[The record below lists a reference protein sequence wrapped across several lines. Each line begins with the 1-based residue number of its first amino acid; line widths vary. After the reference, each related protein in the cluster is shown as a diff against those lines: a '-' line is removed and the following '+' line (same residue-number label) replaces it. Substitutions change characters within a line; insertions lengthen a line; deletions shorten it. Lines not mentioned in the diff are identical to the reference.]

1 MTDED
6 KQKVNAVD
14 INNQQII
21 INKFLNLQSKLIK
34 KQHQTGRKING
45 KRAFINFLLPN
56 LNNKKAIDKNNS
68 SYWKK
73 LHQEVQSK
81 PVEEYTVDDIV
92 FENTDYLLEYQIV
105 NQSLKT
111 KLRITIKSCF
121 NINNQTLYSNLIL
134 DIWGLNDIKA
144 IQNQINILN
153 NKNNAQEIVFQK
165 HNIQVIENTITNE
178 QQNIVF
184 QIKQNPIINLDDND
198 DFKYDSTMQFQ
209 IIQDTQF
216 LNKFDITKILSRV
229 ELDILSKLDKNSNQ
243 SIIYSTY
250 KDFFQKFNVEDF
262 FVSNQ
267 TDNLVD
273 IHVTYLDLF
282 WYQKRIRYNVQK
294 NWIDYTG
301 LSDSD
306 RTKNNES
313 ILHHM
318 FDNNYYQTHRDFQ
331 DNYDDFKNKLDN
343 LSQTALPLKDLL
355 VLISEHVSVNIYA
368 PLKYSFYIES
378 KMMENG
384 GLYGYR
390 SVLNNMKN
398 NSYLNYLL
406 LSSLSKKHKQGINR
420 CKLFYYYVLFF
431 NPEFKNLWNS
441 GLLQIIN
448 IVSEE
453 YFYSIFNLFSLVSQK
468 YPNLMKNLDKYLSEN
483 KGLFP
488 ILIYHPISEINNDPN
503 NLLSYKK
510 NQSLFDSKNQ
520 FHLLNKKKSSLLTKL
535 YLFCLSKHNNDLSE
549 NCVFHNEVSPITD
562 TYYPNYEVDSNINRI
577 YTHCLQTT
585 YQHKQERKHNLLL
598 NLFWKMVSD
607 NQVSNRQLYFALSLC
622 VKLFIFNFNK
632 IEQMFGYQTTKL
644 MFDIVSLHFYKQI
657 LLIIQNKTDW
667 RSSFHEICNS
677 NHPCLSLN
685 RDAFIFYDFL
695 VDIYSR
701 YQCNEK
707 LQFIVDK
714 SNYKVDL
721 DFINHYEDSVQKCLT
736 ADMENN
742 AFIINLIN
750 DRLNVECIEGYKE
763 MLIFA
768 FDKKIKLFPNS
779 TFESIREY
787 INNINQFYLRQEQI
801 ASHQV
806 KHYTY
811 SSYNYQEHQFELKT
825 INMGDVCFEPIL
837 NSGRLIEE
845 GVNMEHCVASYDY
858 KIMNDKFL
866 VYHITDKTSYPSKSL
881 EKTHILKELTLGL
894 SLDKNLFNQIIN
906 ANPKLNNVFNEYYLN
921 NDKTN
926 SNANHNN
933 FDSFSFV
940 KLNQCYGYKNA
951 VITNPEQNENIG
963 LLVNK
968 LIVQLNQQLVNII
981 KAHQQTKFNHNK

>member
-1 MTDED
+1 MTD
-6 KQKVNAVD
+6 KNVVNTVD
-14 INNQQII
+14 MNNRQII

-34 KQHQTGRKING
+34 KQHQTGKKING
-45 KRAFINFLLPN
+45 KRAFVNFLLPN
-56 LNNKKAIDKNNS
+56 LNNKKVIDNNNS
-68 SYWKK
+68 SYWQN
-73 LHQEVQSK
+73 LYQEIQSK

-153 NKNNAQEIVFQK
+153 NKQNTQEIINK

-184 QIKQNPIINLDDND
+184 QLKQNPIINVDSND
-198 DFKYDSTMQFQ
+198 DFKYDSTIQFN

-229 ELDILSKLDKNSNQ
+229 ELDILSKLDENSNQ

-267 TDNLVD
+267 TDNLMD

-282 WYQKRIRYNVQK
+282 WYQKRIRYDVQQ
-294 NWIDYTG
+294 NWIDYAG

-318 FDNNYYQTHRDFQ
+318 FDSNYYQTHRDFQ
-331 DNYDDFKNKLDN
+331 DNYDDFKNKLDE
-343 LSQTALPLKDLL
+343 LSQTTLPLKDLF
-355 VLISEHVSVNIYA
+355 VLISEHVRVNIYA
-368 PLKYSFYIES
+368 PLKYSFYVES
-378 KMMENG
+378 KIMENG

-390 SVLNNMKN
+390 SILNNMKN
-398 NSYLNYLL
+398 DSYLKYLL
-406 LSSLSKKHKQGINR
+406 LSSLSQKHKQGINR

-441 GLLQIIN
+441 GLLQIN
-448 IVSEE
+448 TDAVSVSEE

-468 YPNLMKNLDKYLSEN
+468 YPNMIKNLDKYLREN

-488 ILIYHPISEINNDPN
+488 IIIYHPISEINNDPN

-510 NQSLFDSKNQ
+510 NQSLFNSKNQ

-535 YLFCLSKHNNDLSE
+535 YLFCLSKNNNDLSE
-549 NCVFHNEVSPITD
+549 KCLFNNDISAVVE
-562 TYYPNYEVDSNINRI
+562 TYYPNYEVDGNINRI
-577 YTHCLQTT
+577 YTHCLKTT
-585 YQHKQERKHNLLL
+585 YQHEKERKHNLLL

-644 MFDIVSLHFYKQI
+644 MLDIVSLHFYKQI

-667 RSSFHEICNS
+667 RSSFHVICNS
-677 NHPCLSLN
+677 NHICSSLN

-695 VDIYSR
+695 IDIYSR
-701 YQCNEK
+701 YQDNEK
-707 LQFIVDK
+707 LQSIVDK
-714 SNYKVDL
+714 SNYQADL
-721 DFINHYEDSVQKCLT
+721 DFINHYEESVQKCLT
-736 ADMENN
+736 ADVENN

-750 DRLNVECIEGYKE
+750 DRLRSKGNEGQEE

-768 FDKKIKLFPNS
+768 FDKKLKLFPNS
-779 TFESIREY
+779 TFESIQEY

-801 ASHQV
+801 ANHQV
-806 KHYTY
+806 KW
-811 SSYNYQEHQFELKT
+811 
-825 INMGDVCFEPIL
+825 
-837 NSGRLIEE
+837 
-845 GVNMEHCVASYDY
+845 A
-858 KIMNDKFL
+858 
-866 VYHITDKTSYPSKSL
+866 
-881 EKTHILKELTLGL
+881 
-894 SLDKNLFNQIIN
+894 
-906 ANPKLNNVFNEYYLN
+906 
-921 NDKTN
+921 
-926 SNANHNN
+926 
-933 FDSFSFV
+933 
-940 KLNQCYGYKNA
+940 
-951 VITNPEQNENIG
+951 
-963 LLVNK
+963 
-968 LIVQLNQQLVNII
+968 
-981 KAHQQTKFNHNK
+981 

>member
-1 MTDED
+1 MTDKD
-6 KQKVNAVD
+6 KQKVNVVD
-14 INNQQII
+14 MNNQQII
-21 INKFLNLQSKLIK
+21 IDKFLNLQSKLIK
-34 KQHQTGRKING
+34 KQQQTGKKING

-56 LNNKKAIDKNNS
+56 LNNKKVIDNINT
-68 SYWKK
+68 SYWQN
-73 LHQEVQSK
+73 LYQEVQSK
-81 PVEEYTVDDIV
+81 PIEEYTVDDIV

-121 NINNQTLYSNLIL
+121 NINNQTFYSNLIL
-134 DIWGLNDIKA
+134 DIWGLNDIKV
-144 IQNQINILN
+144 IQNQINVLN
-153 NKNNAQEIVFQK
+153 NKQTTQEIFKK
-165 HNIQVIENTITNE
+165 HNIQVIENTITDE

-184 QIKQNPIINLDDND
+184 QLKQNPIINVDDND
-198 DFKYDSTMQFQ
+198 DLKYDSIIQFN

-216 LNKFDITKILSRV
+216 DITKVLSKV

-243 SIIYSTY
+243 SIIHSTY

-262 FVSNQ
+262 FVLNQ
-267 TDNLVD
+267 TDNLID

-282 WYQKRIRYNVQK
+282 WYQKRIRYDVQK
-294 NWIDYTG
+294 NWIDYAG
-301 LSDSD
+301 LSDSN

-318 FDNNYYQTHRDFQ
+318 FDSNYYQTHSDFK
-331 DNYDDFKNKLDN
+331 DNYDDFKNKLDK
-343 LSQTALPLKDLL
+343 LSQTALPFKDLC
-355 VLISEHVSVNIYA
+355 VLISEQVSVNIYV
-368 PLKYSFYIES
+368 PLKYSFHIES
-378 KMMENG
+378 KMIENG
-384 GLYGYR
+384 GLYGHR
-390 SVLNNMKN
+390 SILNNMKN
-398 NSYLNYLL
+398 DSYLKYLL
-406 LSSLSKKHKQGINR
+406 LSSLSQKQKQGINR

-441 GLLQIIN
+441 GLLQIN
-448 IVSEE
+448 ANVVSEE
-453 YFYSIFNLFSLVSQK
+453 YFYSIFNLFSLVGQK
-468 YPNLMKNLDKYLSEN
+468 YPNLIKNLDKYLREN

-488 ILIYHPISEINNDPN
+488 IIIYHPISEINDDPN

-549 NCVFHNEVSPITD
+549 KCVFNNDISAVFD
-562 TYYPNYEVDSNINRI
+562 TYYPNYEVDGNINRI
-577 YTHCLQTT
+577 YTHCLKTT
-585 YQHKQERKHNLLL
+585 YQHEQERKHNLLL
-598 NLFWKMVSD
+598 NLFWKMVAD

-644 MFDIVSLHFYKQI
+644 MLDIVSLHFYKQI

-667 RSSFHEICNS
+667 RSSFHAIFNS
-677 NHPCLSLN
+677 NHICSSLN

-695 VDIYSR
+695 ADIYSR
-701 YQCNEK
+701 YQDNEK
-707 LQFIVDK
+707 LQSIVDK

-721 DFINHYEDSVQKCLT
+721 DFINYYEESVQKCLT
-736 ADMENN
+736 TDVGNN

-750 DRLNVECIEGYKE
+750 DRLGSKGHKDI
-763 MLIFA
+763 LIFA
-768 FDKKIKLFPNS
+768 FDKKLKLFPNS

-806 KHYTY
+806 KYYTY
-811 SSYNYQEHQFELKT
+811 SSYSYQEHQFQLET
-825 INMGDVCFEPIL
+825 INMEDVCFEPIL
-837 NSGRLIEE
+837 NSDRLIEE

-858 KIMNDKFL
+858 QIMNDKFL
-866 VYHITDKTSYPSKSL
+866 VYHITDKTEYPSESL
-881 EKTHILKELTLGL
+881 EKTHVLSDLTLGL
-894 SLDKNLFNQIIN
+894 SLNKNLFNQVIGEN
-906 ANPKLNNVFNEYYLN
+906 SNLNNN
-921 NDKTN
+921 NH
-926 SNANHNN
+926 S
-933 FDSFSFV
+933 DSFI

-951 VITNPEQNENIG
+951 VITNPEQNKNIES
-963 LLVNK
+963 LVNK

-981 KAHQQTKFNHNK
+981 KAYQQVNFNHNK

>member
-1 MTDED
+1 MID
-6 KQKVNAVD
+6 KNEVNTVD
-14 INNQQII
+14 INNKQII
-21 INKFLNLQSKLIK
+21 IDKFLNLQSKLIK
-34 KQHQTGRKING
+34 KQQQTGKKING

-56 LNNKKAIDKNNS
+56 LNNKKVIDNINT
-68 SYWKK
+68 SYWQN
-73 LHQEVQSK
+73 LYQEVQSK
-81 PVEEYTVDDIV
+81 PIEEYTVDDIV

-134 DIWGLNDIKA
+134 DIWGLKDIKA

-165 HNIQVIENTITNE
+165 HNIQVIENTITDE

-184 QIKQNPIINLDDND
+184 QIKQNIIMNIDDND
-198 DFKYDSTMQFQ
+198 DFKYDSTMQFN

-216 LNKFDITKILSRV
+216 LNKFDITKILSKV

-267 TDNLVD
+267 TDNLMD

-282 WYQKRIRYNVQK
+282 WYQKRIRYDVQQ
-294 NWIDYTG
+294 NWIDYAG

-318 FDNNYYQTHRDFQ
+318 FDSNYYQTHRDFQ
-331 DNYDDFKNKLDN
+331 DNYDDFKNKLDK
-343 LSQTALPLKDLL
+343 LSQTALPLKDLF
-355 VLISEHVSVNIYA
+355 VLISEHVRVNIYA
-368 PLKYSFYIES
+368 PLKYSFYVES
-378 KMMENG
+378 KIMENG

-390 SVLNNMKN
+390 SILNNMKN
-398 NSYLNYLL
+398 DSYLKYLL
-406 LSSLSKKHKQGINR
+406 LSSLSQKHKQGINR

-441 GLLQIIN
+441 GLLQIN
-448 IVSEE
+448 TDTVSEE

-468 YPNLMKNLDKYLSEN
+468 YPNMIKNLDKYLCEN

-510 NQSLFDSKNQ
+510 NQSLFNSKNQ

-535 YLFCLSKHNNDLSE
+535 YLFCLSKNNNDLSE
-549 NCVFHNEVSPITD
+549 KCLFNNDISAVVE
-562 TYYPNYEVDSNINRI
+562 TYYPNYEVDGNINRI
-577 YTHCLQTT
+577 YTHCLKTT
-585 YQHKQERKHNLLL
+585 YQHEKERKHNLLL

-644 MFDIVSLHFYKQI
+644 MLDIVSLHFYKQI

-667 RSSFHEICNS
+667 RSSFHAIFNS
-677 NHPCLSLN
+677 NHLCSSLN
-685 RDAFIFYDFL
+685 RDVFIFYDFL
-695 VDIYSR
+695 LDMYR
-701 YQCNEK
+701 KYQDGVK
-707 LQFIVDK
+707 LQSIVDK
-714 SNYKVDL
+714 SHYKVKL
-721 DFINHYEDSVQKCLT
+721 DFINHYEESVQKCFT
-736 ADMENN
+736 TETDNN
-742 AFIINLIN
+742 NFLINLIN
-750 DRLNVECIEGYKE
+750 SGLNEVSSDTKE

-768 FDKKIKLFPNS
+768 FDKKLKLFQNS

-787 INNINQFYLRQEQI
+787 INNINQFHLRQEQI
-801 ASHQV
+801 KQHQV
-806 KHYTY
+806 RYYRY
-811 SSYNYQEHQFELKT
+811 SSYGYQEHQFKLET
-825 INMGDVCFEPIL
+825 INMGEVCFEPIL

-845 GVNMEHCVASYDY
+845 GNQMEHCVASYNY
-858 KIMNDKFL
+858 QIMNDKFL
-866 VYHITDKTSYPSKSL
+866 VFHITDKTSYPSESL
-881 EKTHILKELTLGL
+881 GKPHALPDLTLGL
-894 SLDKNLFNQIIN
+894 SLNKTLFNQAIST
-906 ANPKLNNVFNEYYLN
+906 NPNLNNI
-921 NDKTN
+921 
-926 SNANHNN
+926 NHS
-933 FDSFSFV
+933 DSFV
-940 KLNQCYGYKNA
+940 KFNQCYGYKNA
-951 VITNPEQNENIG
+951 IITNPEQNKNID
-963 LLVNK
+963 LLINK

-981 KAHQQTKFNHNK
+981 KAHQQANLNHNK

>member
-1 MTDED
+1 MTDKNEF
-6 KQKVNAVD
+6 NTVD
-14 INNQQII
+14 INNKQII

-34 KQHQTGRKING
+34 KQHQTGKKING
-45 KRAFINFLLPN
+45 KRAFVNFLLPN
-56 LNNKKAIDKNNS
+56 LNNKKVIDNNNS
-68 SYWKK
+68 SYWQN
-73 LHQEVQSK
+73 LYQEIQSK

-92 FENTDYLLEYQIV
+92 FDNTDYLLEYQIV

-111 KLRITIKSCF
+111 KLRITIQSCF

-134 DIWGLNDIKA
+134 DIWGLKDIKA
-144 IQNQINILN
+144 IHNQINILN
-153 NKNNAQEIVFQK
+153 NKQKAQEIFEK
-165 HNIQVIENTITNE
+165 HNIQVIENTITDE

-184 QIKQNPIINLDDND
+184 QIKQNPIINIDDND
-198 DFKYDSTMQFQ
+198 DFKYDSTIQFNV
-209 IIQDTQF
+209 IQDTQF

-229 ELDILSKLDKNSNQ
+229 ELDIVSKLDKNSNQ
-243 SIIYSTY
+243 SVIYSTY

-262 FVSNQ
+262 FVLNQ
-267 TDNLVD
+267 TDNLID

-282 WYQKRIRYNVQK
+282 WYQKRIRYDVQK
-294 NWIDYTG
+294 NWIDYAG

-318 FDNNYYQTHRDFQ
+318 FDSNYYQTHRDFQ
-331 DNYDDFKNKLDN
+331 DNYDDFKNKLDE
-343 LSQTALPLKDLL
+343 LSQTTLPLKDLF
-355 VLISEHVSVNIYA
+355 VLISEHVRVNIYA
-368 PLKYSFYIES
+368 PLKYSFYVES
-378 KMMENG
+378 KIMENG

-441 GLLQIIN
+441 GLLQIN
-448 IVSEE
+448 TDTVSEE

-468 YPNLMKNLDKYLSEN
+468 YPNMIKNLDKYLSEN

-510 NQSLFDSKNQ
+510 NKLLFDSKNQ

-549 NCVFHNEVSPITD
+549 NCIFHNEVSPITD
-562 TYYPNYEVDSNINRI
+562 TYYPNYEIDGNINRI
-577 YTHCLQTT
+577 YTHCLKTT
-585 YQHKQERKHNLLL
+585 YQHEQERKHNLLL
-598 NLFWKMVSD
+598 NLFWRMVSG

-622 VKLFIFNFNK
+622 VRLFVFNFNK
-632 IEQMFGYQTTKL
+632 IENMFGYQTTKL
-644 MFDIVSLHFYKQI
+644 MLDIVSLHFYKQI

-667 RSSFHEICNS
+667 RSSFHAIFNS
-677 NHPCLSLN
+677 NHICSSLN

-695 VDIYSR
+695 ADIYSR
-701 YQCNEK
+701 YQDNEK
-707 LQFIVDK
+707 LQSIVDK

-721 DFINHYEDSVQKCLT
+721 DFINYYEESVQKCLT
-736 ADMENN
+736 TDVGNN

-750 DRLNVECIEGYKE
+750 DRLGSKGHKDI
-763 MLIFA
+763 LIFA
-768 FDKKIKLFPNS
+768 FDKKLKLFPNS

-806 KHYTY
+806 KYYTY
-811 SSYNYQEHQFELKT
+811 SSYSYQEHQFQLET
-825 INMGDVCFEPIL
+825 INMEDVCFEPIL

-858 KIMNDKFL
+858 QIMNDKFL
-866 VYHITDKTSYPSKSL
+866 VYHITDKTEYPSESL
-881 EKTHILKELTLGL
+881 EKTHVLSDLTLGL
-894 SLDKNLFNQIIN
+894 SLNKNLFNQVIGEN
-906 ANPKLNNVFNEYYLN
+906 SNLNNN
-921 NDKTN
+921 NH
-926 SNANHNN
+926 S
-933 FDSFSFV
+933 DSFI

-951 VITNPEQNENIG
+951 VITNPEQNKNIES
-963 LLVNK
+963 LVNK

-981 KAHQQTKFNHNK
+981 KAYQ

>member
-1 MTDED
+1 MTD
-6 KQKVNAVD
+6 KNVVNTVD
-14 INNQQII
+14 MNNRQII

-34 KQHQTGRKING
+34 KQHQTGKKING
-45 KRAFINFLLPN
+45 KRAFVNFLLPN
-56 LNNKKAIDKNNS
+56 LNNKKAIDNNNT
-68 SYWKK
+68 SYWQN
-73 LHQEVQSK
+73 LYQEIQSK

-92 FENTDYLLEYQIV
+92 FDNTDYLLEYQIV

-111 KLRITIKSCF
+111 KLRITIQSCF

-144 IQNQINILN
+144 IQNQINVLN
-153 NKNNAQEIVFQK
+153 NKQTTQEIFKK
-165 HNIQVIENTITNE
+165 HNIQVIENTITDE

-184 QIKQNPIINLDDND
+184 QLKQNPIINVDDND

-229 ELDILSKLDKNSNQ
+229 ELDIISKLDRNSNQ
-243 SIIYSTY
+243 SIIHSTY

-262 FVSNQ
+262 FVLNQ
-267 TDNLVD
+267 TDNLID
-273 IHVTYLDLF
+273 IHATYLDLF
-282 WYQKRIRYNVQK
+282 WYQKRIRYDVQK
-294 NWIDYTG
+294 NWIDYAG

-318 FDNNYYQTHRDFQ
+318 FDSNYYQTHRDFQ
-331 DNYDDFKNKLDN
+331 DNYDDFKNKLDE
-343 LSQTALPLKDLL
+343 LSQTTLPLKDLF
-355 VLISEHVSVNIYA
+355 VLIYEHVRVNIYA
-368 PLKYSFYIES
+368 PLKYSFYVES

-562 TYYPNYEVDSNINRI
+562 TDYPNYEVYSNINRI

-622 VKLFIFNFNK
+622 FKLFIFNFNK

-644 MFDIVSLHFYKQI
+644 MLDIVSLHFYKQI

-667 RSSFHEICNS
+667 RSSFHAIFNS
-677 NHPCLSLN
+677 NHICSSLN

-695 VDIYSR
+695 ADIYSR
-701 YQCNEK
+701 YQDNEK
-707 LQFIVDK
+707 LQSIVDK
-714 SNYKVDL
+714 SDYKVDL
-721 DFINHYEDSVQKCLT
+721 DFINYYEESVQKCLT
-736 ADMENN
+736 TDVGNN

-750 DRLNVECIEGYKE
+750 DRLGSKGHKDI
-763 MLIFA
+763 LIFA
-768 FDKKIKLFPNS
+768 FDKKLKLFPNS

-806 KHYTY
+806 KYYTY
-811 SSYNYQEHQFELKT
+811 SSYSYQEHQFQLET
-825 INMGDVCFEPIL
+825 INMEDVCFEPIL

-858 KIMNDKFL
+858 QIMNDKFL
-866 VYHITDKTSYPSKSL
+866 VYHITDKTEYPSESL
-881 EKTHILKELTLGL
+881 EKTHVLSDLTLGL
-894 SLDKNLFNQIIN
+894 SLNKNLFNQVIGEN
-906 ANPKLNNVFNEYYLN
+906 SNLNNN
-921 NDKTN
+921 NH
-926 SNANHNN
+926 S
-933 FDSFSFV
+933 DSFI

-951 VITNPEQNENIG
+951 VITNPEQNKNIES
-963 LLVNK
+963 LVNK

-981 KAHQQTKFNHNK
+981 KAYQQVNFNHNK

>member
-1 MTDED
+1 MTDKD

-68 SYWKK
+68 SYWKN
-73 LHQEVQSK
+73 LYQEVQSK

-165 HNIQVIENTITNE
+165 HNIQVIENTITDE

-282 WYQKRIRYNVQK
+282 WYQKRIRYDVQK

-420 CKLFYYYVLFF
+420 CKLFYYYVLF
-431 NPEFKNLWNS
+431 S
-441 GLLQIIN
+441 
-448 IVSEE
+448 
-453 YFYSIFNLFSLVSQK
+453 
-468 YPNLMKNLDKYLSEN
+468 
-483 KGLFP
+483 
-488 ILIYHPISEINNDPN
+488 
-503 NLLSYKK
+503 
-510 NQSLFDSKNQ
+510 
-520 FHLLNKKKSSLLTKL
+520 
-535 YLFCLSKHNNDLSE
+535 
-549 NCVFHNEVSPITD
+549 
-562 TYYPNYEVDSNINRI
+562 
-577 YTHCLQTT
+577 
-585 YQHKQERKHNLLL
+585 
-598 NLFWKMVSD
+598 
-607 NQVSNRQLYFALSLC
+607 
-622 VKLFIFNFNK
+622 
-632 IEQMFGYQTTKL
+632 
-644 MFDIVSLHFYKQI
+644 
-657 LLIIQNKTDW
+657 IQNLKIYGILDY
-667 RSSFHEICNS
+667 CK
-677 NHPCLSLN
+677 LSILFQKN
-685 RDAFIFYDFL
+685 IFILF
-695 VDIYSR
+695 
-701 YQCNEK
+701 
-707 LQFIVDK
+707 
-714 SNYKVDL
+714 
-721 DFINHYEDSVQKCLT
+721 
-736 ADMENN
+736 
-742 AFIINLIN
+742 
-750 DRLNVECIEGYKE
+750 
-763 MLIFA
+763 LIF
-768 FDKKIKLFPNS
+768 
-779 TFESIREY
+779 
-787 INNINQFYLRQEQI
+787 
-801 ASHQV
+801 
-806 KHYTY
+806 
-811 SSYNYQEHQFELKT
+811 
-825 INMGDVCFEPIL
+825 
-837 NSGRLIEE
+837 
-845 GVNMEHCVASYDY
+845 
-858 KIMNDKFL
+858 FL
-866 VYHITDKTSYPSKSL
+866 
-881 EKTHILKELTLGL
+881 
-894 SLDKNLFNQIIN
+894 
-906 ANPKLNNVFNEYYLN
+906 
-921 NDKTN
+921 
-926 SNANHNN
+926 
-933 FDSFSFV
+933 
-940 KLNQCYGYKNA
+940 
-951 VITNPEQNENIG
+951 
-963 LLVNK
+963 
-968 LIVQLNQQLVNII
+968 
-981 KAHQQTKFNHNK
+981 

>member
-1 MTDED
+1 MID
-6 KQKVNAVD
+6 KNEVNTVD
-14 INNQQII
+14 INNKQII
-21 INKFLNLQSKLIK
+21 IDKFLNLQSKLIK
-34 KQHQTGRKING
+34 KQQQTGKKING

-56 LNNKKAIDKNNS
+56 LNNKKVIDNINT
-68 SYWKK
+68 SYWQN
-73 LHQEVQSK
+73 LYQEVQSK
-81 PVEEYTVDDIV
+81 PIEEYTVDDIV

-134 DIWGLNDIKA
+134 DIWGLKDIKA

-165 HNIQVIENTITNE
+165 HNIQVIENTITDE

-184 QIKQNPIINLDDND
+184 QIKQNIIMNIDDND
-198 DFKYDSTMQFQ
+198 DFKYDSTMQFN

-216 LNKFDITKILSRV
+216 LNKFDITKILSKV

-267 TDNLVD
+267 TDNLMD

-282 WYQKRIRYNVQK
+282 WYQKRIRYDVQQ
-294 NWIDYTG
+294 NWIDYAG

-318 FDNNYYQTHRDFQ
+318 FDSNYYQTHRDFQ
-331 DNYDDFKNKLDN
+331 DNYDDFKNKLDK
-343 LSQTALPLKDLL
+343 LSQTALPLKDLF
-355 VLISEHVSVNIYA
+355 VLISEHVRVNIYA
-368 PLKYSFYIES
+368 PLKYSFYVES
-378 KMMENG
+378 KIMENG

-390 SVLNNMKN
+390 SILNNMEN
-398 NSYLNYLL
+398 DSYLKYLL
-406 LSSLSKKHKQGINR
+406 LSSLSQKHKQGINR

-441 GLLQIIN
+441 GLLQIN
-448 IVSEE
+448 TDTVSEE

-468 YPNLMKNLDKYLSEN
+468 YPNMIKNLDKYLCEN

-510 NQSLFDSKNQ
+510 NQSLFNSKNQ

-535 YLFCLSKHNNDLSE
+535 YLFCLSKNNNDLSE
-549 NCVFHNEVSPITD
+549 KCLFNNDISAVVE
-562 TYYPNYEVDSNINRI
+562 TYYPNYEVDGNINRI
-577 YTHCLQTT
+577 YTHCLKTT
-585 YQHKQERKHNLLL
+585 YQHEKERKHNLLL

-644 MFDIVSLHFYKQI
+644 MLDIVSLHFYKQI

-667 RSSFHEICNS
+667 RSSFHAIFNS
-677 NHPCLSLN
+677 NHLCSSLN
-685 RDAFIFYDFL
+685 RDVFIFYDFL
-695 VDIYSR
+695 LDMYR
-701 YQCNEK
+701 KYQDGVK
-707 LQFIVDK
+707 LQSIVDK
-714 SNYKVDL
+714 SHYKVKL
-721 DFINHYEDSVQKCLT
+721 DFINHYEESVQKCFT
-736 ADMENN
+736 TETDNN
-742 AFIINLIN
+742 NFLINLIN
-750 DRLNVECIEGYKE
+750 SGLNEVSSDTKE

-768 FDKKIKLFPNS
+768 FDKKLKLFQNS

-787 INNINQFYLRQEQI
+787 INNINQFHLRQEQI
-801 ASHQV
+801 KQHQV
-806 KHYTY
+806 RYYRY
-811 SSYNYQEHQFELKT
+811 SSYGYQEHQFKLET
-825 INMGDVCFEPIL
+825 INMGEVCFEPIL

-845 GVNMEHCVASYDY
+845 GNQMEHCVASYNY
-858 KIMNDKFL
+858 QIMNDKFL
-866 VYHITDKTSYPSKSL
+866 VFHITDKTSYPSESL
-881 EKTHILKELTLGL
+881 GKPHALPDLTLGL
-894 SLDKNLFNQIIN
+894 SLNKTLFNQAIST
-906 ANPKLNNVFNEYYLN
+906 NPNLNNI
-921 NDKTN
+921 
-926 SNANHNN
+926 NHS
-933 FDSFSFV
+933 DSFV
-940 KLNQCYGYKNA
+940 KFNQCYGYKNA
-951 VITNPEQNENIG
+951 IITNPEQNKNID
-963 LLVNK
+963 LLINK

-981 KAHQQTKFNHNK
+981 KAHQQANLNHNK

>member
-1 MTDED
+1 MTDKD
-6 KQKVNAVD
+6 KQKVNVVNTVD
-14 INNQQII
+14 MNNRQII
-21 INKFLNLQSKLIK
+21 IDKFLNLQSKLIK
-34 KQHQTGRKING
+34 KQHQTGRKIHG

-68 SYWKK
+68 SYWQN
-73 LHQEVQSK
+73 LYQEVQSK

-153 NKNNAQEIVFQK
+153 NKQNTQEIFEK
-165 HNIQVIENTITNE
+165 HNIQVIENTITDE

-184 QIKQNPIINLDDND
+184 QLKQNPIINVDDND
-198 DFKYDSTMQFQ
+198 DLKYDSIIQFN

-243 SIIYSTY
+243 SVIYSTY

-262 FVSNQ
+262 FVLNQ
-267 TDNLVD
+267 TDNLID

-282 WYQKRIRYNVQK
+282 WYQKRIRYDVQK
-294 NWIDYTG
+294 NWIDYAG

-318 FDNNYYQTHRDFQ
+318 FDSNYYQTHSDFQ
-331 DNYDDFKNKLDN
+331 DNYNDFKNKLDK
-343 LSQTALPLKDLL
+343 LSQTALPLKDLF
-355 VLISEHVSVNIYA
+355 VLISEYVSVNIYA
-368 PLKYSFYIES
+368 PLKYSFHIES

-441 GLLQIIN
+441 RLLQIN
-448 IVSEE
+448 TDAVSEE

-468 YPNLMKNLDKYLSEN
+468 YPNLMKNLDKYLREN

-488 ILIYHPISEINNDPN
+488 IIIYHPISEINNDPN

-520 FHLLNKKKSSLLTKL
+520 FHLLNRKKSSLLTKL
-535 YLFCLSKHNNDLSE
+535 YLFCLSKYNNDLSE
-549 NCVFHNEVSPITD
+549 NCVFNNDVSAIVD
-562 TYYPNYEVDSNINRI
+562 TYHPNYEIDGNINRI
-577 YTHCLQTT
+577 YTQCLKTT
-585 YQHKQERKHNLLL
+585 YQHEQERKHNLLL
-598 NLFWKMVSD
+598 NLFWKMVAD

-644 MFDIVSLHFYKQI
+644 MLDIVSLHFYKQI

-667 RSSFHEICNS
+667 RSSFHVICNS
-677 NHPCLSLN
+677 NHLCSSLN

-695 VDIYSR
+695 IDIYSR
-701 YQCNEK
+701 YQDNEK
-707 LQFIVDK
+707 LQSIVDK
-714 SNYKVDL
+714 SNYQVDL
-721 DFINHYEDSVQKCLT
+721 DFINHYEESVQKCLT
-736 ADMENN
+736 ADVENN

-750 DRLNVECIEGYKE
+750 DRLRSKGNEGQEE

-768 FDKKIKLFPNS
+768 FDKKLKLFPNS
-779 TFESIREY
+779 TFESIQEY

-801 ASHQV
+801 ANHQV
-806 KHYTY
+806 KYYTY
-811 SSYNYQEHQFELKT
+811 SSYSYQEHQFKLET
-825 INMGDVCFEPIL
+825 INMEDVCFEPIL
-837 NSGRLIEE
+837 NSGRLIAE
-845 GVNMEHCVASYDY
+845 GVNMKHCVASYDY
-858 KIMNDKFL
+858 SIMNDKFL
-866 VYHITDKTSYPSKSL
+866 VYHITDKTSYPSESL
-881 EKTHILKELTLGL
+881 EKTYVLSDLTLGL
-894 SLDKNLFNQIIN
+894 SLNKNLFNLVIS
-906 ANPKLNNVFNEYYLN
+906 ANPNLNNI
-921 NDKTN
+921 
-926 SNANHNN
+926 NHS
-933 FDSFSFV
+933 DSFV
-940 KLNQCYGYKNA
+940 KFNQCYGYKNA
-951 VITNPEQNENIG
+951 IISNPDQNKNIE
-963 LLVNK
+963 LLVKK
-968 LIVQLNQQLVNII
+968 LIEQLNQQLVNII
-981 KAHQQTKFNHNK
+981 KAHQQANLKHNK

>member
-1 MTDED
+1 MTDKD
-6 KQKVNAVD
+6 KQKVNVVD
-14 INNQQII
+14 MNNQQII
-21 INKFLNLQSKLIK
+21 IDKFLNLQSKLIK
-34 KQHQTGRKING
+34 KQVKKING

-56 LNNKKAIDKNNS
+56 LNNKKVIDNINT
-68 SYWKK
+68 SYWQN
-73 LHQEVQSK
+73 LYQEVQSK
-81 PVEEYTVDDIV
+81 PIEEYTVDDIV
-92 FENTDYLLEYQIV
+92 FENTDYLLEYHIV

-134 DIWGLNDIKA
+134 DIWGLKDIKA

-165 HNIQVIENTITNE
+165 HNIQVIENTITDE

-198 DFKYDSTMQFQ
+198 DFKYDSTIQFN

-216 LNKFDITKILSRV
+216 LNKFDITKILSKV

-243 SIIYSTY
+243 SIIHSTY

-267 TDNLVD
+267 TDNLID

-282 WYQKRIRYNVQK
+282 WYQKRIRYDVQK
-294 NWIDYTG
+294 NWIDYAG

-318 FDNNYYQTHRDFQ
+318 FDSNYYQTHSDFQ
-331 DNYDDFKNKLDN
+331 DNYNYFKNKLDK
-343 LSQTALPLKDLL
+343 LSQTTLPLKDLF
-355 VLISEHVSVNIYA
+355 VLISDHVSINIYA
-368 PLKYSFYIES
+368 PLKYSFHIES

-390 SVLNNMKN
+390 SILNNMKN

-441 GLLQIIN
+441 GLLQIN
-448 IVSEE
+448 TDAVSVSEE

-468 YPNLMKNLDKYLSEN
+468 YPNMIKNLDKYLCEN

-488 ILIYHPISEINNDPN
+488 IIIYHPISEINNDPN

-510 NQSLFDSKNQ
+510 NKLLFDSKNQ

-535 YLFCLSKHNNDLSE
+535 YLFCLSKYNNDLLA
-549 NCVFHNEVSPITD
+549 NCIFHNDESVITD
-562 TYYPNYEVDSNINRI
+562 TYYPSNIHRI
-577 YTHCLQTT
+577 YAHCLKTT
-585 YQHKQERKHNLLL
+585 YQFEEERKNNLLL

-644 MFDIVSLHFYKQI
+644 MLDIVSLHFYKQI

-667 RSSFHEICNS
+667 RSSFHAIFNS
-677 NHPCLSLN
+677 NHLCSSLN
-685 RDAFIFYDFL
+685 RDVFIFYDFL
-695 VDIYSR
+695 LDMYR
-701 YQCNEK
+701 KYQDGVK
-707 LQFIVDK
+707 LQSIVDK
-714 SNYKVDL
+714 SHYKVKL
-721 DFINHYEDSVQKCLT
+721 DFINHYEESVQKCFT
-736 ADMENN
+736 TETDNN
-742 AFIINLIN
+742 NFLINLIN
-750 DRLNVECIEGYKE
+750 SGLDEVSSDTKE

-768 FDKKIKLFPNS
+768 FDKKLKLFQNS

-787 INNINQFYLRQEQI
+787 INNINQFHLRQEQI
-801 ASHQV
+801 KQHQV
-806 KHYTY
+806 RYYRY
-811 SSYNYQEHQFELKT
+811 SSYGYQEHQFKLET

-845 GVNMEHCVASYDY
+845 GNQMEHCVASYNDQ
-858 KIMNDKFL
+858 IMNDKFL
-866 VYHITDKTSYPSKSL
+866 VYHITDKTSYPSESL
-881 EKTHILKELTLGL
+881 GQTHALQDLTLGL
-894 SLDKNLFNQIIN
+894 SLNKNLFNQEIST
-906 ANPKLNNVFNEYYLN
+906 NPNLNNI
-921 NDKTN
+921 
-926 SNANHNN
+926 NHS
-933 FDSFSFV
+933 DSFV
-940 KLNQCYGYKNA
+940 KFNQCYGYKNA
-951 VITNPEQNENIG
+951 IIANPDQNKNIE
-963 LLVNK
+963 LLVKK
-968 LIVQLNQQLVNII
+968 LIEQLNQQLVNII
-981 KAHQQTKFNHNK
+981 KAHQQANLKHNK

>member
-1 MTDED
+1 MTD
-6 KQKVNAVD
+6 KNVVNTVD
-14 INNQQII
+14 MNNRQII

-34 KQHQTGRKING
+34 KQHQTGKKING
-45 KRAFINFLLPN
+45 KRAFVNFLLPN
-56 LNNKKAIDKNNS
+56 LNNKKAIDNNNT
-68 SYWKK
+68 SYWQN
-73 LHQEVQSK
+73 LYQEIQSK

-92 FENTDYLLEYQIV
+92 FDNTDYLLEYQIV

-111 KLRITIKSCF
+111 KLRITIQSCF

-144 IQNQINILN
+144 IQNQINVLN
-153 NKNNAQEIVFQK
+153 NKQTTQEIFKK
-165 HNIQVIENTITNE
+165 HNIQVIENTITDE

-184 QIKQNPIINLDDND
+184 QLKQNPIINVDDND

-229 ELDILSKLDKNSNQ
+229 ELDIISKLDRNSNQ
-243 SIIYSTY
+243 SIIHSTY

-262 FVSNQ
+262 FVLNQ
-267 TDNLVD
+267 TDNLID
-273 IHVTYLDLF
+273 IHATYLDLF
-282 WYQKRIRYNVQK
+282 WYQKRIRYDVQK
-294 NWIDYTG
+294 NWIDYAG

-306 RTKNNES
+306 RTKNNKS

-318 FDNNYYQTHRDFQ
+318 FDSNYYQTHRDFQ
-331 DNYDDFKNKLDN
+331 DNYDDFKNKLDE
-343 LSQTALPLKDLL
+343 LSQTTLPLKDLF
-355 VLISEHVSVNIYA
+355 VLIYEHVRVNIYA
-368 PLKYSFYIES
+368 PLKYSFYVES

-562 TYYPNYEVDSNINRI
+562 TDYPNYEVYSNINRI

-622 VKLFIFNFNK
+622 FKLFIFNFNK

-644 MFDIVSLHFYKQI
+644 MLDIVSLHFYKQI

-667 RSSFHEICNS
+667 RSSFHAIFNS
-677 NHPCLSLN
+677 NHICSSLN

-695 VDIYSR
+695 ADIYSR
-701 YQCNEK
+701 YQDNEK
-707 LQFIVDK
+707 LQSIVDK
-714 SNYKVDL
+714 SDYKVDL
-721 DFINHYEDSVQKCLT
+721 DFINYYEESVQKCLT
-736 ADMENN
+736 TDVGNN

-750 DRLNVECIEGYKE
+750 DRLDSKGHKDI
-763 MLIFA
+763 LIFA
-768 FDKKIKLFPNS
+768 FDKKLKLFPNS

-806 KHYTY
+806 KYYTY
-811 SSYNYQEHQFELKT
+811 SSYSYQEHQFQLET
-825 INMGDVCFEPIL
+825 INMEDVCFEPIL

-858 KIMNDKFL
+858 QIMNDKFL
-866 VYHITDKTSYPSKSL
+866 VYHITDKTEYPSESL
-881 EKTHILKELTLGL
+881 EKTHVLSDLTLGL
-894 SLDKNLFNQIIN
+894 SLNKNLFNQVIGEN
-906 ANPKLNNVFNEYYLN
+906 SNLNNN
-921 NDKTN
+921 NH
-926 SNANHNN
+926 S
-933 FDSFSFV
+933 DSFI

-951 VITNPEQNENIG
+951 VITNPEQNKNIES
-963 LLVNK
+963 LVNK

-981 KAHQQTKFNHNK
+981 KAYQQVNFNHNK

>member
-1 MTDED
+1 MTD
-6 KQKVNAVD
+6 KNVVNTVD
-14 INNQQII
+14 MNNRQII

-34 KQHQTGRKING
+34 KQHQTGKKING
-45 KRAFINFLLPN
+45 KRAFVNFLLPN
-56 LNNKKAIDKNNS
+56 LNNKKAIDNNNT
-68 SYWKK
+68 SYWQN
-73 LHQEVQSK
+73 LYQEIQSK

-92 FENTDYLLEYQIV
+92 FDNTDYLLEYQIV

-111 KLRITIKSCF
+111 KLRITIQSCF

-144 IQNQINILN
+144 IQNQINVLN
-153 NKNNAQEIVFQK
+153 NKQTTQEIFKK
-165 HNIQVIENTITNE
+165 HNIQVIENTITDE

-184 QIKQNPIINLDDND
+184 QLKQNPIINVDDND

-229 ELDILSKLDKNSNQ
+229 ELDIISKLDRNSNQ
-243 SIIYSTY
+243 SIIHSTY

-262 FVSNQ
+262 FVLNQ
-267 TDNLVD
+267 TDNLID
-273 IHVTYLDLF
+273 IHATYLDLF
-282 WYQKRIRYNVQK
+282 WYQKRIRYDVQK
-294 NWIDYTG
+294 NWIDYAG

-318 FDNNYYQTHRDFQ
+318 FDSNYYQTHRDFQ
-331 DNYDDFKNKLDN
+331 DNYDDFKNKLDE
-343 LSQTALPLKDLL
+343 LSQTTLPLKDLF
-355 VLISEHVSVNIYA
+355 VLIYEHVRVNIYA
-368 PLKYSFYIES
+368 PLKYSFYVES

-562 TYYPNYEVDSNINRI
+562 TDYPNYEVYSNINRI

-622 VKLFIFNFNK
+622 FKLFIFNFNK

-644 MFDIVSLHFYKQI
+644 MLDIVSLHFYKQI

-667 RSSFHEICNS
+667 RSSFHAIFNS
-677 NHPCLSLN
+677 NHICSSLN

-695 VDIYSR
+695 ADIYSR
-701 YQCNEK
+701 YQDNEK
-707 LQFIVDK
+707 LQSIVDK
-714 SNYKVDL
+714 SDYKVDL
-721 DFINHYEDSVQKCLT
+721 DFINYYEESVQKCLT
-736 ADMENN
+736 TDVGNN

-750 DRLNVECIEGYKE
+750 DRLGSKGHKDI
-763 MLIFA
+763 LIFA
-768 FDKKIKLFPNS
+768 FDKKLKLFPNS

-806 KHYTY
+806 KYYTY
-811 SSYNYQEHQFELKT
+811 SSYSYQEHQFQLET
-825 INMGDVCFEPIL
+825 INMEDVCFEPIL

-858 KIMNDKFL
+858 QIMNDKFL
-866 VYHITDKTSYPSKSL
+866 VYHITDKTSYPSESL
-881 EKTHILKELTLGL
+881 GKPHALPDLTLGL
-894 SLDKNLFNQIIN
+894 SLDKNLFNQVISD
-906 ANPKLNNVFNEYYLN
+906 NPSLNNHHSY
-921 NDKTN
+921 
-926 SNANHNN
+926 
-933 FDSFSFV
+933 SFV

-968 LIVQLNQQLVNII
+968 LIVQLNQQLVNMI
-981 KAHQQTKFNHNK
+981 KVHQQANFNHNK

>member
-1 MTDED
+1 MID
-6 KQKVNAVD
+6 KNEVNTVD
-14 INNQQII
+14 INNKQII
-21 INKFLNLQSKLIK
+21 IDKFLNLQSKLIK
-34 KQHQTGRKING
+34 KQQQTGKKING

-56 LNNKKAIDKNNS
+56 LNNKKVIDNINT
-68 SYWKK
+68 SYWQN
-73 LHQEVQSK
+73 LYQEVQSK
-81 PVEEYTVDDIV
+81 PIEEYTVDDIV

-134 DIWGLNDIKA
+134 DIWGLKDIKA

-165 HNIQVIENTITNE
+165 HNIQVIENTITDE

-184 QIKQNPIINLDDND
+184 QIKQNLIINLDDND

-267 TDNLVD
+267 TDNLMD

-282 WYQKRIRYNVQK
+282 WYQKRIRYDVQQ
-294 NWIDYTG
+294 NWIDYAG

-318 FDNNYYQTHRDFQ
+318 FDSNYYQTHRDFQ
-331 DNYDDFKNKLDN
+331 DNYDDFKNKLDK
-343 LSQTALPLKDLL
+343 LSQTTLPLKDLF
-355 VLISEHVSVNIYA
+355 VLISEHVRVNIYA
-368 PLKYSFYIES
+368 PLKYSFYVES
-378 KMMENG
+378 KIMENG

-390 SVLNNMKN
+390 SILNNMKN
-398 NSYLNYLL
+398 DSYLKYLL
-406 LSSLSKKHKQGINR
+406 LSSLSQKHKQGINR

-441 GLLQIIN
+441 GLLQIN
-448 IVSEE
+448 TDAVSVSEE

-468 YPNLMKNLDKYLSEN
+468 YPNMIKNLDKYLSEN
-483 KGLFP
+483 KCLFP
-488 ILIYHPISEINNDPN
+488 IIIYHPISEINDDPN

-535 YLFCLSKHNNDLSE
+535 YLFCLSKYNNDLSE
-549 NCVFHNEVSPITD
+549 NCVFNNDVSAIVD
-562 TYYPNYEVDSNINRI
+562 TYHPNYEIDGNINRI
-577 YTHCLQTT
+577 YAHCLKTT
-585 YQHKQERKHNLLL
+585 YQFEEERKNNLLL

-644 MFDIVSLHFYKQI
+644 MLDIVSLHFYKQI

-667 RSSFHEICNS
+667 RSSFHAIFNS
-677 NHPCLSLN
+677 NHLCSSLN
-685 RDAFIFYDFL
+685 RDVFIFYDFL
-695 VDIYSR
+695 LDMYIK
-701 YQCNEK
+701 YQDGVK
-707 LQFIVDK
+707 LQSIVDK
-714 SNYKVDL
+714 SHYKVKL
-721 DFINHYEDSVQKCLT
+721 DFINHYEESVQKCLT
-736 ADMENN
+736 TDVGNN

-750 DRLNVECIEGYKE
+750 DRLGSKGHKDI
-763 MLIFA
+763 LIFA
-768 FDKKIKLFPNS
+768 FDKKLKLFPNS

-806 KHYTY
+806 KYYTY
-811 SSYNYQEHQFELKT
+811 SSYSYQEHQFQLET
-825 INMGDVCFEPIL
+825 INMEDVCFEPIL

-858 KIMNDKFL
+858 QIMNDKFL
-866 VYHITDKTSYPSKSL
+866 VYHITDKTEYPSESL
-881 EKTHILKELTLGL
+881 EKTHVLSDLTLGL
-894 SLDKNLFNQIIN
+894 SLNKNLFNQVIGEN
-906 ANPKLNNVFNEYYLN
+906 SNLNNN
-921 NDKTN
+921 NH
-926 SNANHNN
+926 S
-933 FDSFSFV
+933 DSFI

-951 VITNPEQNENIG
+951 VITNPEQNKNIES
-963 LLVNK
+963 LVNK

-981 KAHQQTKFNHNK
+981 KAYQQVNFNHNK

>member
-1 MTDED
+1 MTD
-6 KQKVNAVD
+6 KNVVNTVD
-14 INNQQII
+14 MNNRQII

-34 KQHQTGRKING
+34 KQHQTGKKING
-45 KRAFINFLLPN
+45 KRAFVNFLLPN
-56 LNNKKAIDKNNS
+56 LNNKKVIDNNNS
-68 SYWKK
+68 SYWQK
-73 LHQEVQSK
+73 LYQEIQSK

-153 NKNNAQEIVFQK
+153 NKQNTQEIINK
-165 HNIQVIENTITNE
+165 HNIQVIENTITDE

-184 QIKQNPIINLDDND
+184 QIKQNTIMNIDDND
-198 DFKYDSTMQFQ
+198 DFKYDSTIQFN

-216 LNKFDITKILSRV
+216 LNKFDITKILSKV
-229 ELDILSKLDKNSNQ
+229 ELDILSELDKNSNQ

-250 KDFFQKFNVEDF
+250 KDFFQKFNVENF

-267 TDNLVD
+267 TDNLID

-282 WYQKRIRYNVQK
+282 WYQKRIRYDVQK
-294 NWIDYTG
+294 NWIDYAG

-318 FDNNYYQTHRDFQ
+318 FDSNYYQTHRDFQ
-331 DNYDDFKNKLDN
+331 DNYDDFKNKLDK
-343 LSQTALPLKDLL
+343 LSQTALPLKDLF
-355 VLISEHVSVNIYA
+355 VLISKHVRVNIYA
-368 PLKYSFYIES
+368 PLKYSFYVES
-378 KMMENG
+378 KIMENG

-390 SVLNNMKN
+390 SILNNMKN
-398 NSYLNYLL
+398 DSYLKYLL
-406 LSSLSKKHKQGINR
+406 LSSLSQKHKQGINR

-441 GLLQIIN
+441 GLLQIN
-448 IVSEE
+448 TDAVSEE
-453 YFYSIFNLFSLVSQK
+453 YFYSIFNIFSLVSQK
-468 YPNLMKNLDKYLSEN
+468 YPNLMKNLDKYLCEN

-488 ILIYHPISEINNDPN
+488 IIIYHPISEINNDPN

-510 NQSLFDSKNQ
+510 NKLLFDSKNQ

-535 YLFCLSKHNNDLSE
+535 YLFCLSKYNNDLLA
-549 NCVFHNEVSPITD
+549 NCIFHNDESVITD
-562 TYYPNYEVDSNINRI
+562 TYYPSNIHRI
-577 YTHCLQTT
+577 YAHCLKTT
-585 YQHKQERKHNLLL
+585 YQFEEERKNNLLL

-644 MFDIVSLHFYKQI
+644 MLDIVSLHFYKQI

-667 RSSFHEICNS
+667 RSSFHAIFNS
-677 NHPCLSLN
+677 NHLCSSLN
-685 RDAFIFYDFL
+685 RDVFIFYDFL
-695 VDIYSR
+695 LDMYR
-701 YQCNEK
+701 KYQDGVK
-707 LQFIVDK
+707 LQSIVDK
-714 SNYKVDL
+714 SHYKVKL
-721 DFINHYEDSVQKCLT
+721 DFINHYEESVQKCFT
-736 ADMENN
+736 TETDNN
-742 AFIINLIN
+742 NFLINLIN
-750 DRLNVECIEGYKE
+750 SGLDEVSSDTKE

-768 FDKKIKLFPNS
+768 FDKKLKLFQNS

-787 INNINQFYLRQEQI
+787 INNINQFHLRQEQI
-801 ASHQV
+801 KQHQV
-806 KHYTY
+806 RYYRY
-811 SSYNYQEHQFELKT
+811 SSYGYQEHQFKLET
-825 INMGDVCFEPIL
+825 INMGEVCFEPIL

-845 GVNMEHCVASYDY
+845 GNQMEHCVASYNDQ
-858 KIMNDKFL
+858 IMNDKFL
-866 VYHITDKTSYPSKSL
+866 VYHITDKTSYPSESL
-881 EKTHILKELTLGL
+881 GQTHALQDLTLGL
-894 SLDKNLFNQIIN
+894 SLNKNLFNLFNQEIST
-906 ANPKLNNVFNEYYLN
+906 NPNLNNI
-921 NDKTN
+921 
-926 SNANHNN
+926 NHS
-933 FDSFSFV
+933 DSFV
-940 KLNQCYGYKNA
+940 KFNQCYGYKNA
-951 VITNPEQNENIG
+951 IIANPDQNKNIE
-963 LLVNK
+963 LLVKK
-968 LIVQLNQQLVNII
+968 LIEQLNQQLVNII
-981 KAHQQTKFNHNK
+981 KAHQQANLKHNK

>member
-1 MTDED
+1 MTD
-6 KQKVNAVD
+6 KNVVNTVD
-14 INNQQII
+14 MNNRHII

-68 SYWKK
+68 SYWQN
-73 LHQEVQSK
+73 LYQEVQSK

-165 HNIQVIENTITNE
+165 HNIQVIENTITDKK
-178 QQNIVF
+178 QNIVF

-243 SIIYSTY
+243 SVIYSTY

-262 FVSNQ
+262 FVLNQ
-267 TDNLVD
+267 TDNLID
-273 IHVTYLDLF
+273 IHATYLDLF
-282 WYQKRIRYNVQK
+282 WYQKRIRYDVQK
-294 NWIDYTG
+294 NWIDYAG

-318 FDNNYYQTHRDFQ
+318 FDSNYYQTHSDFQ
-331 DNYDDFKNKLDN
+331 DNYNDFKNKLDK
-343 LSQTALPLKDLL
+343 LSQTTLPLKDLF
-355 VLISEHVSVNIYA
+355 VLISDHVSVNIYA
-368 PLKYSFYIES
+368 PLKYSFHIES

-441 GLLQIIN
+441 GLLQIN
-448 IVSEE
+448 TDAVSVSEE

-468 YPNLMKNLDKYLSEN
+468 YPNMIKNLDKYLCEN

-488 ILIYHPISEINNDPN
+488 IIIYHPISEINNDPN

-510 NQSLFDSKNQ
+510 NKLLFDSKNQ

-535 YLFCLSKHNNDLSE
+535 YLFCLSKYNNDLLA
-549 NCVFHNEVSPITD
+549 NCIFHNDESVITD
-562 TYYPNYEVDSNINRI
+562 TYYPSNIHRI
-577 YTHCLQTT
+577 YAHCLKTT
-585 YQHKQERKHNLLL
+585 YQFEEERKNNLLL

-632 IEQMFGYQTTKL
+632 IEQMFGYQTSKL
-644 MFDIVSLHFYKQI
+644 MLDIVSLHFYKQI

-667 RSSFHEICNS
+667 RSSFHAIFNS
-677 NHPCLSLN
+677 NHLCSSLN
-685 RDAFIFYDFL
+685 RDVFIFYDFL
-695 VDIYSR
+695 LDMYR
-701 YQCNEK
+701 KYQDGVK
-707 LQFIVDK
+707 LQSIVDK
-714 SNYKVDL
+714 SHYKVKL
-721 DFINHYEDSVQKCLT
+721 DFINHYEESVQKCFT
-736 ADMENN
+736 TETDNN
-742 AFIINLIN
+742 NFLINLIN
-750 DRLNVECIEGYKE
+750 SGLDEVSSDTKE

-768 FDKKIKLFPNS
+768 FDKKLKLFQNS

-787 INNINQFYLRQEQI
+787 INNINQFQLRQEQI
-801 ASHQV
+801 KQHQV
-806 KHYTY
+806 RYYRY
-811 SSYNYQEHQFELKT
+811 SSYGYQEHQFKLET
-825 INMGDVCFEPIL
+825 INMGEVCFEPIL

-845 GVNMEHCVASYDY
+845 GNQMEHCVASYNY
-858 KIMNDKFL
+858 QIMNDKFL
-866 VYHITDKTSYPSKSL
+866 VFHITDKTSYLSESL
-881 EKTHILKELTLGL
+881 GKPHALPDLTLGL
-894 SLDKNLFNQIIN
+894 SLNKTLFNQAIST
-906 ANPKLNNVFNEYYLN
+906 NPNLNNI
-921 NDKTN
+921 
-926 SNANHNN
+926 NHS
-933 FDSFSFV
+933 DSFV
-940 KLNQCYGYKNA
+940 KFNQCYGYKNA
-951 VITNPEQNENIG
+951 IIANPDQNKNI
-963 LLVNK
+963 
-968 LIVQLNQQLVNII
+968 
-981 KAHQQTKFNHNK
+981 

>member
-1 MTDED
+1 MTDKD
-6 KQKVNAVD
+6 KQKVNVVD
-14 INNQQII
+14 MNNQQII
-21 INKFLNLQSKLIK
+21 IDKFLNLQSKLIK
-34 KQHQTGRKING
+34 KQQQTGKKING

-56 LNNKKAIDKNNS
+56 LNNKKVIDNINT
-68 SYWKK
+68 SYWQN
-73 LHQEVQSK
+73 LYQEVQSK
-81 PVEEYTVDDIV
+81 PIEEYTVDDIV

-134 DIWGLNDIKA
+134 DIWGLKDIKA

-165 HNIQVIENTITNE
+165 HNIQVIENTITDE

-198 DFKYDSTMQFQ
+198 DFKYDSTIQFN

-216 LNKFDITKILSRV
+216 LNKFDITKILSKV

-243 SIIYSTY
+243 SVIYSTY

-262 FVSNQ
+262 FVLNQ
-267 TDNLVD
+267 TDNLID

-282 WYQKRIRYNVQK
+282 WYQKRIRYDVQK
-294 NWIDYTG
+294 NWIDYAG
-301 LSDSD
+301 LSDSN

-318 FDNNYYQTHRDFQ
+318 FDSNYYQTHSNFQ
-331 DNYDDFKNKLDN
+331 DNYDDFKNKLDE
-343 LSQTALPLKDLL
+343 LSQTTLPLKDLF
-355 VLISEHVSVNIYA
+355 VLISEHVRVNIYA
-368 PLKYSFYIES
+368 PLKYSFHIES

-441 GLLQIIN
+441 GLLQIN
-448 IVSEE
+448 TDAVSVSEE

-468 YPNLMKNLDKYLSEN
+468 YPNMIKNLDKYLCEN

-488 ILIYHPISEINNDPN
+488 IIIYHPISEINNDPN

-510 NQSLFDSKNQ
+510 NKLLFDSKNQ

-535 YLFCLSKHNNDLSE
+535 YLFCLSKYNNDLLA
-549 NCVFHNEVSPITD
+549 NCIFHNDESVITD
-562 TYYPNYEVDSNINRI
+562 TYYPSNIHRI
-577 YTHCLQTT
+577 YAHCLKTT
-585 YQHKQERKHNLLL
+585 YQFEEERKNNLLL

-644 MFDIVSLHFYKQI
+644 MLDIVSLHFYKQI

-667 RSSFHEICNS
+667 RSSFHAIFNS
-677 NHPCLSLN
+677 NHLCSSLN
-685 RDAFIFYDFL
+685 RDVFIFYDFL
-695 VDIYSR
+695 LDMYR
-701 YQCNEK
+701 KYQDGVK
-707 LQFIVDK
+707 LQSIVDK
-714 SNYKVDL
+714 SHYKVKL
-721 DFINHYEDSVQKCLT
+721 DFINHYEESVQKCFT
-736 ADMENN
+736 TETDNN
-742 AFIINLIN
+742 NFLINLIN
-750 DRLNVECIEGYKE
+750 SGLDEVSSDTKE

-768 FDKKIKLFPNS
+768 FDKKLKLFQNS

-787 INNINQFYLRQEQI
+787 INNINQFHLRQEQI
-801 ASHQV
+801 KQHQV
-806 KHYTY
+806 RYYRY
-811 SSYNYQEHQFELKT
+811 SSYGYQEHQFKLET
-825 INMGDVCFEPIL
+825 INMGEVCFEPIL

-845 GVNMEHCVASYDY
+845 GNQMEHCVASYNDQ
-858 KIMNDKFL
+858 IMNDKFL
-866 VYHITDKTSYPSKSL
+866 VYHITDKTSYPSESL
-881 EKTHILKELTLGL
+881 GQTHALQDLTLGL
-894 SLDKNLFNQIIN
+894 SLNKNLFNLFNQVISE
-906 ANPKLNNVFNEYYLN
+906 NPSLNN
-921 NDKTN
+921 
-926 SNANHNN
+926 NHHS
-933 FDSFSFV
+933 DSFI

-963 LLVNK
+963 LLINK
-968 LIVQLNQQLVNII
+968 LIVQLNQQLINII
-981 KAHQQTKFNHNK
+981 KAYQQANFNHNK

>member
-1 MTDED
+1 MTD
-6 KQKVNAVD
+6 KNVVNTVD
-14 INNQQII
+14 MNNRHII

-68 SYWKK
+68 SYWQN
-73 LHQEVQSK
+73 LYQEVQSK

-134 DIWGLNDIKA
+134 DIWGLKDIKA
-144 IQNQINILN
+144 IHNQINILN
-153 NKNNAQEIVFQK
+153 NKQKAQEIFEK
-165 HNIQVIENTITNE
+165 HNIQVIENTITDA

-198 DFKYDSTMQFQ
+198 DFKYDSTIQFN
-209 IIQDTQF
+209 IIQDKQF
-216 LNKFDITKILSRV
+216 VNKFDITKVLSKV
-229 ELDILSKLDKNSNQ
+229 ELDILSKLDKHSNQ
-243 SIIYSTY
+243 SIIHSTY

-267 TDNLVD
+267 ADNLVD

-282 WYQKRIRYNVQK
+282 WYQKRIRYDVQK
-294 NWIDYTG
+294 NWIDYAG

-318 FDNNYYQTHRDFQ
+318 FDSNYYQTHSDSQ
-331 DNYDDFKNKLDN
+331 DNYNDFKNKLDK

-355 VLISEHVSVNIYA
+355 VLISEHVSVNIYV

-390 SVLNNMKN
+390 SMLNNMKN

-431 NPEFKNLWNS
+431 NPEFKNLWNF
-441 GLLQIIN
+441 GLLQIN
-448 IVSEE
+448 TDIVSEE

-468 YPNLMKNLDKYLSEN
+468 YPNMIKNLDKYLSEN

-488 ILIYHPISEINNDPN
+488 IIIYHPISEINNDPN

-510 NQSLFDSKNQ
+510 NKLLFDSKNQ

-535 YLFCLSKHNNDLSE
+535 YLFCLSKYNNDLSA
-549 NCVFHNEVSPITD
+549 CIFHNDESVITD
-562 TYYPNYEVDSNINRI
+562 TYYPSNIHRI
-577 YTHCLQTT
+577 YAHCLKTT
-585 YQHKQERKHNLLL
+585 YQFEEERKNNLLL
-598 NLFWKMVSD
+598 NLFWEMVSD

-644 MFDIVSLHFYKQI
+644 MLDIVSLHFYKQI

-667 RSSFHEICNS
+667 RSSFHAIFNS
-677 NHPCLSLN
+677 NHLCSSLN
-685 RDAFIFYDFL
+685 RDVFIFYDFL
-695 VDIYSR
+695 LDMYR
-701 YQCNEK
+701 KYQDGVK
-707 LQFIVDK
+707 LQSIVDK
-714 SNYKVDL
+714 SHYKVKL
-721 DFINHYEDSVQKCLT
+721 DFINHYEESVQKCFT
-736 ADMENN
+736 TETDNN
-742 AFIINLIN
+742 NFLINLIN
-750 DRLNVECIEGYKE
+750 SGLDEVSSDTKE

-768 FDKKIKLFPNS
+768 FDKKLKLFQNS

-787 INNINQFYLRQEQI
+787 INNINQFHLRQEQI
-801 ASHQV
+801 KQHQV
-806 KHYTY
+806 RYYRY
-811 SSYNYQEHQFELKT
+811 SSYGYQEHQFKLET
-825 INMGDVCFEPIL
+825 INMGEVCFEPIL

-845 GVNMEHCVASYDY
+845 GNQMEHCVASYNY
-858 KIMNDKFL
+858 QIMNDKFL
-866 VYHITDKTSYPSKSL
+866 VFHITDKTSYPSESL
-881 EKTHILKELTLGL
+881 GKPHALPDLTLGL
-894 SLDKNLFNQIIN
+894 SLNKTLFNQAIST
-906 ANPKLNNVFNEYYLN
+906 NPNLNNI
-921 NDKTN
+921 
-926 SNANHNN
+926 NHS
-933 FDSFSFV
+933 DSFV
-940 KLNQCYGYKNA
+940 KFNQCYGYKNA
-951 VITNPEQNENIG
+951 IIANPDQNKNIE
-963 LLVNK
+963 LLVKK
-968 LIVQLNQQLVNII
+968 LIEQLNQQLVNII
-981 KAHQQTKFNHNK
+981 KAHQQANLKHNK

>member
-1 MTDED
+1 MTD
-6 KQKVNAVD
+6 KNVVNTVD
-14 INNQQII
+14 MNNRQII
-21 INKFLNLQSKLIK
+21 IDKFLNLQSKLIK

-68 SYWKK
+68 SYWQN
-73 LHQEVQSK
+73 LYQEIQSK
-81 PVEEYTVDDIV
+81 PVDEYTVDDIV

-121 NINNQTLYSNLIL
+121 NINNQKFYSDLIL
-134 DIWGLNDIKA
+134 DIWGMNDIKA

-153 NKNNAQEIVFQK
+153 NKQNTQEIINK

-178 QQNIVF
+178 RQNIVF
-184 QIKQNPIINLDDND
+184 QLKQNPIINLDDND

-243 SIIYSTY
+243 SVIYSTY

-262 FVSNQ
+262 FVLNQ
-267 TDNLVD
+267 TDNLID

-282 WYQKRIRYNVQK
+282 WYQKRIRYDVQK
-294 NWIDYTG
+294 NWIDYAG

-306 RTKNNES
+306 RTKNNQS

-318 FDNNYYQTHRDFQ
+318 FDNHYYQTHSNLQ
-331 DNYDDFKNKLDN
+331 DNYDDFKNKLDK
-343 LSQTALPLKDLL
+343 LSQTSFSLKDLCE
-355 VLISEHVSVNIYA
+355 LISEQVRVNIYV
-368 PLKYSFYIES
+368 PLKSSVYVES
-378 KMMENG
+378 KIMENG

-390 SVLNNMKN
+390 SILNSMKN

-406 LSSLSKKHKQGINR
+406 LSSLSQKHKQGINR

-431 NPEFKNLWNS
+431 NPKFKNLWNS
-441 GLLQIIN
+441 GLMQISPN
-448 IVSEE
+448 IDPEE
-453 YFYSIFNLFSLVSQK
+453 YFYSVFNLFSLVNQK
-468 YPNLMKNLDKYLSEN
+468 YLNLMKNLDKYLREN

-488 ILIYHPISEINNDPN
+488 IIIYHPISEINSDPN

-510 NQSLFDSKNQ
+510 NKLLFDSKNQ

-549 NCVFHNEVSPITD
+549 NCIFHNDESVITD
-562 TYYPNYEVDSNINRI
+562 TYYPNYEIDGNIHRI
-577 YTHCLQTT
+577 YAHCLKTT
-585 YQHKQERKHNLLL
+585 YQFEEERKNNLLL
-598 NLFWKMVSD
+598 NLFWKMISD
-607 NQVSNRQLYFALSLC
+607 NQVSNRQIYFALSQC
-622 VKLFIFNFNK
+622 VKLFLFNFNK
-632 IEQMFGYQTTKL
+632 IENMFGYQTAKIML
-644 MFDIVSLHFYKQI
+644 NIVSLHFYRQI
-657 LLIIQNKTDW
+657 LLIIKNKTDW
-667 RSSFHEICNS
+667 RSSFHAICNS
-677 NHPCLSLN
+677 NHLCSSLN

-695 VDIYSR
+695 VDMYSK
-701 YQCNEK
+701 YQDCNK
-707 LQFIVDK
+707 LQSIVDK
-714 SNYKVDL
+714 SHYKVKL
-721 DFINHYEDSVQKCLT
+721 DFINHYEESVQKCLT

-750 DRLNVECIEGYKE
+750 SGLDDVSLDTKE

-768 FDKKIKLFPNS
+768 FDKKLKLFPNS

-787 INNINQFYLRQEQI
+787 INSINQFHLRQEQI
-801 ASHQV
+801 KQHQV
-806 KHYTY
+806 RYYQY
-811 SSYNYQEHQFELKT
+811 SSYGYQEHQFKLET
-825 INMGDVCFEPIL
+825 INMGEVSFEPIL

-845 GVNMEHCVASYDY
+845 GIQMEHCVASYNDQ
-858 KIMNDKFL
+858 IMNDKFL
-866 VYHITDKTSYPSKSL
+866 VFHITDKTSYPSESL
-881 EKTHILKELTLGL
+881 GEQHALPDLTLGL
-894 SLDKNLFNQIIN
+894 SLNKNLFNQAIST
-906 ANPKLNNVFNEYYLN
+906 NP
-921 NDKTN
+921 N
-926 SNANHNN
+926 SNNINHN
-933 FDSFSFV
+933 DSFIKF
-940 KLNQCYGYKNA
+940 NQCYGYKNA
-951 VITNPEQNENIG
+951 VITNTEQNKNIES
-963 LLVNK
+963 LVNK

-981 KAHQQTKFNHNK
+981 KAYQQSNFNHNK

>member
-1 MTDED
+1 MTD
-6 KQKVNAVD
+6 KNVVNTVD
-14 INNQQII
+14 MNNRHII

-68 SYWKK
+68 SYWQN
-73 LHQEVQSK
+73 LYQEVQSK

-165 HNIQVIENTITNE
+165 HNIQVIENTITDKK
-178 QQNIVF
+178 QNIVF

-243 SIIYSTY
+243 SVIYSTY

-262 FVSNQ
+262 FVLNQ
-267 TDNLVD
+267 TDNLID
-273 IHVTYLDLF
+273 IHATYLDLF
-282 WYQKRIRYNVQK
+282 WYQKRIRYDVQK
-294 NWIDYTG
+294 NWIDYAG

-318 FDNNYYQTHRDFQ
+318 FDSNYYQTHSDFQ
-331 DNYDDFKNKLDN
+331 DNYNDFKNKLDK
-343 LSQTALPLKDLL
+343 LSQTTLPLKDLF
-355 VLISEHVSVNIYA
+355 VLISDHVSVNIYA
-368 PLKYSFYIES
+368 PLKYSFHIES

-441 GLLQIIN
+441 GLLQIN
-448 IVSEE
+448 TDAVSEE

-468 YPNLMKNLDKYLSEN
+468 YPNMIKNLDKYLCEN

-488 ILIYHPISEINNDPN
+488 IIIYHPISEINNDPN

-510 NQSLFDSKNQ
+510 NKLLFDSKNQ

-535 YLFCLSKHNNDLSE
+535 YLFCLSKYNNDLLA
-549 NCVFHNEVSPITD
+549 NCIFHNDESVITD
-562 TYYPNYEVDSNINRI
+562 TYYPSNIHRI
-577 YTHCLQTT
+577 YAHCLKTT
-585 YQHKQERKHNLLL
+585 YQFEEERK
-598 NLFWKMVSD
+598 K
-607 NQVSNRQLYFALSLC
+607 
-622 VKLFIFNFNK
+622 
-632 IEQMFGYQTTKL
+632 
-644 MFDIVSLHFYKQI
+644 
-657 LLIIQNKTDW
+657 
-667 RSSFHEICNS
+667 
-677 NHPCLSLN
+677 
-685 RDAFIFYDFL
+685 
-695 VDIYSR
+695 
-701 YQCNEK
+701 
-707 LQFIVDK
+707 QFIIK
-714 SNYKVDL
+714 
-721 DFINHYEDSVQKCLT
+721 FIL
-736 ADMENN
+736 ENG
-742 AFIINLIN
+742 F
-750 DRLNVECIEGYKE
+750 
-763 MLIFA
+763 
-768 FDKKIKLFPNS
+768 
-779 TFESIREY
+779 
-787 INNINQFYLRQEQI
+787 
-801 ASHQV
+801 
-806 KHYTY
+806 
-811 SSYNYQEHQFELKT
+811 
-825 INMGDVCFEPIL
+825 
-837 NSGRLIEE
+837 
-845 GVNMEHCVASYDY
+845 
-858 KIMNDKFL
+858 
-866 VYHITDKTSYPSKSL
+866 
-881 EKTHILKELTLGL
+881 
-894 SLDKNLFNQIIN
+894 
-906 ANPKLNNVFNEYYLN
+906 
-921 NDKTN
+921 
-926 SNANHNN
+926 
-933 FDSFSFV
+933 
-940 KLNQCYGYKNA
+940 
-951 VITNPEQNENIG
+951 
-963 LLVNK
+963 
-968 LIVQLNQQLVNII
+968 
-981 KAHQQTKFNHNK
+981 

>member
-1 MTDED
+1 MTNKDIVH
-6 KQKVNAVD
+6 KVD
-14 INNQQII
+14 MNNKQII
-21 INKFLNLQSKLIK
+21 IDKFLNLQSKLIK
-34 KQHQTGRKING
+34 KQKQTGKKING
-45 KRAFINFLLPN
+45 KRAFVNFLLPN
-56 LNNKKAIDKNNS
+56 LNNKKVIDNNNS
-68 SYWKK
+68 SYWQN
-73 LHQEVQSK
+73 LYQEIQSK

-153 NKNNAQEIVFQK
+153 NKQNTQEIINK

-184 QIKQNPIINLDDND
+184 QLKQNPIINVDSND
-198 DFKYDSTMQFQ
+198 DFKYDSTIQFN

-267 TDNLVD
+267 TDNLMD

-282 WYQKRIRYNVQK
+282 WYQKRIRYDVQQ
-294 NWIDYTG
+294 NWIDYAG

-318 FDNNYYQTHRDFQ
+318 FDSNYYQTHRDFQ
-331 DNYDDFKNKLDN
+331 DNYDDFKNKLDK
-343 LSQTALPLKDLL
+343 LSQTTLPLKDLF
-355 VLISEHVSVNIYA
+355 VLISEHVRVNIYA
-368 PLKYSFYIES
+368 PLKYSFYVES
-378 KMMENG
+378 KIMENG

-390 SVLNNMKN
+390 SILNNMKN
-398 NSYLNYLL
+398 DSYLKYLL
-406 LSSLSKKHKQGINR
+406 LSSLSQKHKQGINR

-441 GLLQIIN
+441 GLLQIN
-448 IVSEE
+448 TDAVSVSEE

-468 YPNLMKNLDKYLSEN
+468 YPNLIKNLDKYLSEN

-488 ILIYHPISEINNDPN
+488 IIIYHPISEINNDPN

-510 NQSLFDSKNQ
+510 NQFLFDSKNQ
-520 FHLLNKKKSSLLTKL
+520 FHLLNRKKSSLLTKL

-549 NCVFHNEVSPITD
+549 NCVFHNDISPITD
-562 TYYPNYEVDSNINRI
+562 TYYPHYEVDSNINRI
-577 YTHCLQTT
+577 YANCLRTT
-585 YQHKQERKHNLLL
+585 YQDQQERKNNLLL

-632 IEQMFGYQTTKL
+632 IENMFGYQTTKL
-644 MFDIVSLHFYKQI
+644 MLDIVSLHFYKQI

-667 RSSFHEICNS
+667 RSSFHAIWDS
-677 NHPCLSLN
+677 NHLCSSLN
-685 RDAFIFYDFL
+685 RDAVIFYDFL
-695 VDIYSR
+695 VDIYSK

-707 LQFIVDK
+707 LQSIVDK

-721 DFINHYEDSVQKCLT
+721 DFINHYEESVQKSLT

-750 DRLNVECIEGYKE
+750 DRLRSKGNEDQGE

-768 FDKKIKLFPNS
+768 FDKKLKLFPNS

-801 ASHQV
+801 ANHQV
-806 KHYTY
+806 KYYTY
-811 SSYNYQEHQFELKT
+811 SSYSYQQHQFKLET

-845 GVNMEHCVASYDY
+845 GDNMKHCVASYDY
-858 KIMNDKFL
+858 SIMNDKFL
-866 VYHITDKTSYPSKSL
+866 VFHITDKTPYPSESL
-881 EKTHILKELTLGL
+881 GEPHALPDLTLGL
-894 SLDKNLFNQIIN
+894 SLNKNLFNLVIS
-906 ANPKLNNVFNEYYLN
+906 ANPNLNNI
-921 NDKTN
+921 
-926 SNANHNN
+926 NHS
-933 FDSFSFV
+933 DSFV
-940 KLNQCYGYKNA
+940 KFNQCYGYKNA
-951 VITNPEQNENIG
+951 VITNPEQNKNIES
-963 LLVNK
+963 LVNK
-968 LIVQLNQQLVNII
+968 LIVQLNQQLINII
-981 KAHQQTKFNHNK
+981 KAYQQANFNHNK

>member
-1 MTDED
+1 MTDKD
-6 KQKVNAVD
+6 KQKVNVVD
-14 INNQQII
+14 MNNQQII
-21 INKFLNLQSKLIK
+21 IDKFLNLQSKLIK
-34 KQHQTGRKING
+34 KQQQTGKKING

-56 LNNKKAIDKNNS
+56 LNNKKVIDNINT
-68 SYWKK
+68 SYWQN
-73 LHQEVQSK
+73 LYQEVQSK
-81 PVEEYTVDDIV
+81 PIEEYTVDDIV

-134 DIWGLNDIKA
+134 DIWGLKDIKA

-165 HNIQVIENTITNE
+165 HNIQVIENTITDE

-198 DFKYDSTMQFQ
+198 DFKYDSTIQFN

-216 LNKFDITKILSRV
+216 LNKFDITKILSKV

-243 SIIYSTY
+243 SVIYSTY

-262 FVSNQ
+262 FVLNQ
-267 TDNLVD
+267 TDNLID

-282 WYQKRIRYNVQK
+282 WYQKRIRYDVQK
-294 NWIDYTG
+294 NWIDYAG
-301 LSDSD
+301 LSDSN

-318 FDNNYYQTHRDFQ
+318 FDSNYYQTHSNFQ
-331 DNYDDFKNKLDN
+331 DNYDDFKNKLDE
-343 LSQTALPLKDLL
+343 LSQTTLPLKDLF
-355 VLISEHVSVNIYA
+355 VLISEHVRVNIYA
-368 PLKYSFYIES
+368 PLKYSFHIES

-441 GLLQIIN
+441 GLLQIN
-448 IVSEE
+448 TDAVSVSEE

-468 YPNLMKNLDKYLSEN
+468 YPNMIKNLDKYLCEN

-488 ILIYHPISEINNDPN
+488 IIIYHPISEINNDPN

-510 NQSLFDSKNQ
+510 NKLLFDSKNQ

-535 YLFCLSKHNNDLSE
+535 YLFCLSKYNNDLLA
-549 NCVFHNEVSPITD
+549 NCIFHNDESVITD
-562 TYYPNYEVDSNINRI
+562 TYYPSNIHRI
-577 YTHCLQTT
+577 YAHCLKTT
-585 YQHKQERKHNLLL
+585 YQFEEERKNNLLL

-644 MFDIVSLHFYKQI
+644 MLDIVSLHFYKQI

-667 RSSFHEICNS
+667 RSSFHAIFNS
-677 NHPCLSLN
+677 NHLCSSLN
-685 RDAFIFYDFL
+685 RDVFIFYDFL
-695 VDIYSR
+695 LDMYR
-701 YQCNEK
+701 KYQDGVK
-707 LQFIVDK
+707 LQSIVDK
-714 SNYKVDL
+714 SHYKVKL
-721 DFINHYEDSVQKCLT
+721 DFINHYEESVQKCFT
-736 ADMENN
+736 TETDNN
-742 AFIINLIN
+742 NFLINLIN
-750 DRLNVECIEGYKE
+750 SGLDEVSSDTKE

-768 FDKKIKLFPNS
+768 FDKKLKLFQNS

-787 INNINQFYLRQEQI
+787 INNINQFHLSQEQI
-801 ASHQV
+801 KQHQV
-806 KHYTY
+806 RYYRY
-811 SSYNYQEHQFELKT
+811 SSYGYQEHQFKLET
-825 INMGDVCFEPIL
+825 INMGEVCFEPIL

-845 GVNMEHCVASYDY
+845 GNQMEHCVASYNDQ
-858 KIMNDKFL
+858 IMNDKFL
-866 VYHITDKTSYPSKSL
+866 VYHITDKTSYPSESL
-881 EKTHILKELTLGL
+881 GQTHALQDLTLGL
-894 SLDKNLFNQIIN
+894 SLNKNLFNLFNQVISE
-906 ANPKLNNVFNEYYLN
+906 NPSLNN
-921 NDKTN
+921 
-926 SNANHNN
+926 NHHS
-933 FDSFSFV
+933 DSFI

-963 LLVNK
+963 LLINK
-968 LIVQLNQQLVNII
+968 LIVQLNQQLINII
-981 KAHQQTKFNHNK
+981 KAYQQANFNHNK

>member
-1 MTDED
+1 MTDKD
-6 KQKVNAVD
+6 KQKVNVVD
-14 INNQQII
+14 MNNQQII
-21 INKFLNLQSKLIK
+21 IDKFLNLQSKLIK
-34 KQHQTGRKING
+34 KQQQTGKKING

-56 LNNKKAIDKNNS
+56 LNNKKVIDNINT
-68 SYWKK
+68 SYWQN
-73 LHQEVQSK
+73 LYQEVQSK
-81 PVEEYTVDDIV
+81 PIEEYTVDDIV

-134 DIWGLNDIKA
+134 DIWGLKDIKA

-165 HNIQVIENTITNE
+165 HNIQVIENTITDE

-198 DFKYDSTMQFQ
+198 DFKYDSTIQFN

-216 LNKFDITKILSRV
+216 LNKFDITKILSKV

-243 SIIYSTY
+243 SVIYSTY

-262 FVSNQ
+262 FVLNQ
-267 TDNLVD
+267 TDNLID

-282 WYQKRIRYNVQK
+282 WYQKRIRYDVQK
-294 NWIDYTG
+294 NWIDYAG
-301 LSDSD
+301 LSDSN

-318 FDNNYYQTHRDFQ
+318 FDSNYYQTHSNFQ
-331 DNYDDFKNKLDN
+331 DNYDDFKNKLDE
-343 LSQTALPLKDLL
+343 LSQTTLPLKDLF
-355 VLISEHVSVNIYA
+355 VLISEHVRVNIYA
-368 PLKYSFYIES
+368 PLKYSFHIES

-441 GLLQIIN
+441 GLLQIN
-448 IVSEE
+448 TDAVSVSEE

-468 YPNLMKNLDKYLSEN
+468 YPNMIKNLDKYLCEN

-488 ILIYHPISEINNDPN
+488 IIIYHPISEINNDPN

-510 NQSLFDSKNQ
+510 NKLLFDSKNQ
-520 FHLLNKKKSSLLTKL
+520 FHLLNKKKSSLFTKL
-535 YLFCLSKHNNDLSE
+535 YLFCLSKYNNDLLA
-549 NCVFHNEVSPITD
+549 NCIFHNDESVITD
-562 TYYPNYEVDSNINRI
+562 TYYPSNIHRI
-577 YTHCLQTT
+577 YAHCLKTT
-585 YQHKQERKHNLLL
+585 YQFEEERKNNLLL

-644 MFDIVSLHFYKQI
+644 MLDIVSLHFYKQI

-667 RSSFHEICNS
+667 RSSFHAIFNS
-677 NHPCLSLN
+677 NHLCSSLN
-685 RDAFIFYDFL
+685 RDVFIFYDFL
-695 VDIYSR
+695 LDMYR
-701 YQCNEK
+701 KYQDGVK
-707 LQFIVDK
+707 LQSIVDK
-714 SNYKVDL
+714 SHYKVKL
-721 DFINHYEDSVQKCLT
+721 DFINHYEESVQKCFT
-736 ADMENN
+736 TETDNN
-742 AFIINLIN
+742 NFLINLIN
-750 DRLNVECIEGYKE
+750 SGLDEVSSDTKE

-768 FDKKIKLFPNS
+768 FDKKLKLFQNS

-787 INNINQFYLRQEQI
+787 INNINQFHLRQEQI
-801 ASHQV
+801 KQHQV
-806 KHYTY
+806 RYYRY
-811 SSYNYQEHQFELKT
+811 SSYGYQEHQFKLET
-825 INMGDVCFEPIL
+825 INMGEVCFEPIL

-845 GVNMEHCVASYDY
+845 GNQMEHCVASYNDQ
-858 KIMNDKFL
+858 IMNDKFL
-866 VYHITDKTSYPSKSL
+866 VYHITDKTSYPSESL
-881 EKTHILKELTLGL
+881 GQTHALQDLTLGL
-894 SLDKNLFNQIIN
+894 SLNKNLFNLFNQVISE
-906 ANPKLNNVFNEYYLN
+906 NPSLNN
-921 NDKTN
+921 
-926 SNANHNN
+926 NHHS
-933 FDSFSFV
+933 DSFI

-963 LLVNK
+963 LLINK
-968 LIVQLNQQLVNII
+968 LIIQLNQQLINII
-981 KAHQQTKFNHNK
+981 KAYQQANFNHNK

>member
-1 MTDED
+1 MTNKY
-6 KQKVNAVD
+6 KQKVNAVNM
-14 INNQQII
+14 NNQQII

-68 SYWKK
+68 SYWQN
-73 LHQEVQSK
+73 LYQEVQSK

-165 HNIQVIENTITNE
+165 HNIQVIENTITDKK
-178 QQNIVF
+178 QNIVF

-243 SIIYSTY
+243 SVIYSTY

-262 FVSNQ
+262 FVLNQ
-267 TDNLVD
+267 TDNLID
-273 IHVTYLDLF
+273 IHATYLDLF
-282 WYQKRIRYNVQK
+282 WYQKRIRYDVQK
-294 NWIDYTG
+294 NWIDYAG

-318 FDNNYYQTHRDFQ
+318 FDSNYYQTHSDFQ
-331 DNYDDFKNKLDN
+331 DNYNDFKNKLDK
-343 LSQTALPLKDLL
+343 LSQTTLHLKDLF
-355 VLISEHVSVNIYA
+355 VLISDHVSVNIYA
-368 PLKYSFYIES
+368 PLKYSFHIES

-441 GLLQIIN
+441 GLLQIN
-448 IVSEE
+448 TDAVSVSEE

-468 YPNLMKNLDKYLSEN
+468 YPNMIKNLDKYLCEN

-488 ILIYHPISEINNDPN
+488 IIIYHPISEINNDPN

-510 NQSLFDSKNQ
+510 NKLLFDSKNQ

-535 YLFCLSKHNNDLSE
+535 YLFCLSKYNNDLLA
-549 NCVFHNEVSPITD
+549 NCIFHNDESVITD
-562 TYYPNYEVDSNINRI
+562 TYYPSNIHRI
-577 YTHCLQTT
+577 YANCLKTT
-585 YQHKQERKHNLLL
+585 YQFEEERKNNLLL

-632 IEQMFGYQTTKL
+632 IEQMFGYQTSKL
-644 MFDIVSLHFYKQI
+644 MLDIVSLHFYKQI

-667 RSSFHEICNS
+667 RSSFHAIFNS
-677 NHPCLSLN
+677 NHLCSSLN
-685 RDAFIFYDFL
+685 RDVFIFYDFL
-695 VDIYSR
+695 LDMYR
-701 YQCNEK
+701 KYQDGVK
-707 LQFIVDK
+707 LQSIVDK
-714 SNYKVDL
+714 SHYKVKL
-721 DFINHYEDSVQKCLT
+721 DFINHYEESVQKCFT
-736 ADMENN
+736 TETDNN
-742 AFIINLIN
+742 NFLINLIN
-750 DRLNVECIEGYKE
+750 SGLDEVSSDTKE

-768 FDKKIKLFPNS
+768 FDKKLKLFQNS

-787 INNINQFYLRQEQI
+787 INNIDQFHLRQEQI
-801 ASHQV
+801 KQHQV
-806 KHYTY
+806 RYYRY
-811 SSYNYQEHQFELKT
+811 SSYGYQEHQFKLET
-825 INMGDVCFEPIL
+825 INMGEVCFEPIL

-845 GVNMEHCVASYDY
+845 GNQMEHCVASYNY
-858 KIMNDKFL
+858 QIMNDKFL
-866 VYHITDKTSYPSKSL
+866 VFHITDKTSYPSESL
-881 EKTHILKELTLGL
+881 GKPHALPDLTLGL
-894 SLDKNLFNQIIN
+894 SLNKTLFNQAIST
-906 ANPKLNNVFNEYYLN
+906 NPNLNNI
-921 NDKTN
+921 
-926 SNANHNN
+926 NHS
-933 FDSFSFV
+933 DSFV
-940 KLNQCYGYKNA
+940 KFNQCYGYKNA
-951 VITNPEQNENIG
+951 IIANPDQNKNIE
-963 LLVNK
+963 LLVKK
-968 LIVQLNQQLVNII
+968 LIEQLNQQLVNII
-981 KAHQQTKFNHNK
+981 KAHQQANLKHNK

>member
-1 MTDED
+1 MTD
-6 KQKVNAVD
+6 KNVVNTVD
-14 INNQQII
+14 MNNRHII

-68 SYWKK
+68 SYWQN
-73 LHQEVQSK
+73 LYQEVQSK

-165 HNIQVIENTITNE
+165 HNIQVIENTITDKK
-178 QQNIVF
+178 QNIVF

-243 SIIYSTY
+243 SVIYSTY

-262 FVSNQ
+262 FVLNQ
-267 TDNLVD
+267 TDNLID
-273 IHVTYLDLF
+273 IHATYLDLF
-282 WYQKRIRYNVQK
+282 WYQKRIRYDVQK
-294 NWIDYTG
+294 NWIDYAG

-318 FDNNYYQTHRDFQ
+318 FDSNYYQTHSDFQ
-331 DNYDDFKNKLDN
+331 DNYNDFKNKLDK
-343 LSQTALPLKDLL
+343 LSQTTLPLKDLF
-355 VLISEHVSVNIYA
+355 VLISDHVSVNIYA
-368 PLKYSFYIES
+368 PLKYSFHIES

-441 GLLQIIN
+441 GLLQIN
-448 IVSEE
+448 TDAVSVSEE

-468 YPNLMKNLDKYLSEN
+468 YPNMIKNLDKYLCEN

-488 ILIYHPISEINNDPN
+488 IIIYHPISEINNDPN

-510 NQSLFDSKNQ
+510 NKLLFDSKNQ

-535 YLFCLSKHNNDLSE
+535 YLFCLSKYNNDLLA
-549 NCVFHNEVSPITD
+549 NCIFHNDESVITD
-562 TYYPNYEVDSNINRI
+562 TYYPSNIHRI
-577 YTHCLQTT
+577 YAHCLKTT
-585 YQHKQERKHNLLL
+585 YQFEEERKNNLLL

-632 IEQMFGYQTTKL
+632 IEQMFGYQTSKL
-644 MFDIVSLHFYKQI
+644 MLDIVSLHFYKQI

-667 RSSFHEICNS
+667 RSSFHAIFNS
-677 NHPCLSLN
+677 NHLCSSLN
-685 RDAFIFYDFL
+685 RDVFIFYDFL
-695 VDIYSR
+695 LDMYR
-701 YQCNEK
+701 KYQDGVK
-707 LQFIVDK
+707 LQSIVDK
-714 SNYKVDL
+714 SHYKVKL
-721 DFINHYEDSVQKCLT
+721 DFINHYEESVQKCFT
-736 ADMENN
+736 TETDNN
-742 AFIINLIN
+742 NFLINLIN
-750 DRLNVECIEGYKE
+750 SGLDEVSSDTKE

-768 FDKKIKLFPNS
+768 FDKKLKLFQNS

-787 INNINQFYLRQEQI
+787 INNINQFHLRQEQI
-801 ASHQV
+801 KQHQV
-806 KHYTY
+806 RYYRY
-811 SSYNYQEHQFELKT
+811 SSYGYQEHQFKLET
-825 INMGDVCFEPIL
+825 INMGEVCFEPIL

-845 GVNMEHCVASYDY
+845 GNQMEHCVASYNY
-858 KIMNDKFL
+858 QIMNDKFL
-866 VYHITDKTSYPSKSL
+866 VFHITDKTSYLSESL
-881 EKTHILKELTLGL
+881 GKPHALPDLTLGL
-894 SLDKNLFNQIIN
+894 SLNKTLFNQAIST
-906 ANPKLNNVFNEYYLN
+906 NPNLNNI
-921 NDKTN
+921 
-926 SNANHNN
+926 NHS
-933 FDSFSFV
+933 DSFV
-940 KLNQCYGYKNA
+940 KFNQCYGYKNA
-951 VITNPEQNENIG
+951 IIANPDQNKNIE
-963 LLVNK
+963 LLVKK
-968 LIVQLNQQLVNII
+968 LIEQLNQQLVNII
-981 KAHQQTKFNHNK
+981 KAHQQANLKHNK

>member
-1 MTDED
+1 MTD
-6 KQKVNAVD
+6 KNVVNTVD
-14 INNQQII
+14 MNNRHII

-68 SYWKK
+68 SYWQN
-73 LHQEVQSK
+73 LYQEVQSK

-165 HNIQVIENTITNE
+165 HNIQVIENTITDKK
-178 QQNIVF
+178 QNIVF

-243 SIIYSTY
+243 SVIYSTY

-262 FVSNQ
+262 FVLNQ
-267 TDNLVD
+267 TDNLID
-273 IHVTYLDLF
+273 IHATYLDLF
-282 WYQKRIRYNVQK
+282 WYQKRIRYDVQK
-294 NWIDYTG
+294 NWIDYAG

-318 FDNNYYQTHRDFQ
+318 FDSNYYQTHSDFQ
-331 DNYDDFKNKLDN
+331 DNYNDFKNKLDK
-343 LSQTALPLKDLL
+343 LSQTTLPLKDLF
-355 VLISEHVSVNIYA
+355 VLISDHVSVNIYA
-368 PLKYSFYIES
+368 PLKYSFHIES

-441 GLLQIIN
+441 GLLQIN
-448 IVSEE
+448 TDAVSVSEE

-468 YPNLMKNLDKYLSEN
+468 YPNMIKNLDKYLCEN

-488 ILIYHPISEINNDPN
+488 IIIYHPISEINNDPN

-510 NQSLFDSKNQ
+510 NKLLFDSKNQ

-535 YLFCLSKHNNDLSE
+535 YLFCLSKYNNDLLA
-549 NCVFHNEVSPITD
+549 NCIFHNDESVITD
-562 TYYPNYEVDSNINRI
+562 TYYPSNIHRI
-577 YTHCLQTT
+577 YAHCLKTT
-585 YQHKQERKHNLLL
+585 YQFEEERKNNLLL

-632 IEQMFGYQTTKL
+632 IEQMFGYQTSKL
-644 MFDIVSLHFYKQI
+644 MLDIVSLHFYKQI

-667 RSSFHEICNS
+667 RSSFHAIFNS
-677 NHPCLSLN
+677 NHLCSSLN
-685 RDAFIFYDFL
+685 RDVFIFYDFL
-695 VDIYSR
+695 LDMYR
-701 YQCNEK
+701 KYQDGVK
-707 LQFIVDK
+707 LQSIVDK
-714 SNYKVDL
+714 SHYKVKL
-721 DFINHYEDSVQKCLT
+721 DFINHYEESVQKCFT
-736 ADMENN
+736 TETDNN
-742 AFIINLIN
+742 NFLINLIN
-750 DRLNVECIEGYKE
+750 SGLDEVSSDTKE

-768 FDKKIKLFPNS
+768 FDKKLKLFQNS

-787 INNINQFYLRQEQI
+787 INNINQFHLRQEQI
-801 ASHQV
+801 KQHQV
-806 KHYTY
+806 RYYRY
-811 SSYNYQEHQFELKT
+811 SSYGYQEHQFKLET
-825 INMGDVCFEPIL
+825 INMGEVCFEPIL

-845 GVNMEHCVASYDY
+845 GNQMEHCVASYNY
-858 KIMNDKFL
+858 QIMNDKFL
-866 VYHITDKTSYPSKSL
+866 VFHITDKTSYPSESL
-881 EKTHILKELTLGL
+881 GKPHALPDLTLGL
-894 SLDKNLFNQIIN
+894 SLNKTLFNQAIST
-906 ANPKLNNVFNEYYLN
+906 NPNLNNI
-921 NDKTN
+921 
-926 SNANHNN
+926 NHS
-933 FDSFSFV
+933 DSFV
-940 KLNQCYGYKNA
+940 KFNQCYGYKNA
-951 VITNPEQNENIG
+951 IIANPDQNKNIE
-963 LLVNK
+963 LLVKK
-968 LIVQLNQQLVNII
+968 LIEQLNQQLVNII
-981 KAHQQTKFNHNK
+981 KAHQQANLKHNK